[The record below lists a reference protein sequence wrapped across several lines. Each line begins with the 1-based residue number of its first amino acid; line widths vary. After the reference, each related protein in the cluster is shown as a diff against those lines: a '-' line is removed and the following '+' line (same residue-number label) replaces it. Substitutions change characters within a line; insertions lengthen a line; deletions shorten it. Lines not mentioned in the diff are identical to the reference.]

1 MLTIKDNREKRENTS
16 IQSVEDEGG
25 NNMENNNGNNK
36 KNVLMMILLALYV
49 ICPIDLLPGPI
60 DDIILILMA
69 IRNHSQ

>member
-1 MLTIKDNREKRENTS
+1 MLRIMDHRDKHEDTA
-16 IQSVEDEGG
+16 IQAADVKGG